1 MSDLKLLQGYADR
14 SSGNDP
20 PSMSFRAMLQLALR
34 TWPYFRPMLKHLM
47 VLGGLMLSGIVA
59 GIPAAFVGTD
69 LFYNK
74 VLIGEKLQPL

>member
-1 MSDLKLLQGYADR
+1 
-14 SSGNDP
+14 
-20 PSMSFRAMLQLALR
+20 MLQLALR

-74 VLIGEKLQPL
+74 VLIGQKLQPAVPMIRVFAQAHICPH